1 MSAHSPKLGILAGG
15 GNLPKAI
22 IESCQKSDR
31 AFHVIAF
38 DGHTSPLLVENV
50 PHTWVRLGA
59 AGRTV
64 KILHDQDVKDLV
76 MAGSIKRPS
85 LFQLR
90 PDLWAFKFFIKTGA
104 RSKGDDGLLRNLIT
118 ALEKSEGFH
127 IIGAEQLVQHL
138 LIDAGEQS
146 LTSANPQDIDDIKI
160 AIQAALQLGAAD
172 LGQAVVARDGQI
184 IAKEGKDGTDAM
196 LLRLFKQAP
205 QHRSGVL
212 VKMPK
217 PGQERRADL
226 PAIGPETI
234 KNVERAGLSGVALE
248 AGGGFVLERDKV
260 VHLLNENALF
270 LRGIPPSTATD
281 KDN

>member
-1 MSAHSPKLGILAGG
+1 MPAHSPKLGILAGG
-15 GNLPKAI
+15 GFLPKAV

-31 AFHVIAF
+31 PFHVIAF
-38 DGHTSPLLVENV
+38 DGHTPPSLVESL
-50 PHTWVRLGA
+50 PHSWVRLGA
-59 AGRTV
+59 AGQTV
-64 KILHDQDVKDLV
+64 KILHDQGVKDLV

-90 PDLWAFKFFIKTGA
+90 PDLWAFKFFMKTGA

-118 ALEKSEGFH
+118 ALEKNEGFN

-138 LIDAGEQS
+138 LIEEGEQG
-146 LTSANPQDIDDIKI
+146 LVSASPQDMDDIKM
-160 AIQAALQLGAAD
+160 AIQAALKLGAAD
-172 LGQAVVARDGQI
+172 LGQAVVVRNGQI
-184 IAKEGKDGTDAM
+184 IAKEDKDGTDAM

-205 QHRSGVL
+205 QQRSGVL

-234 KNVERAGLSGVALE
+234 INVERAGLSGVALE
-248 AGGGFVLERDKV
+248 TGGGFVLDRDKV
-260 VHLLNENALF
+260 IQLLNENTLF
-270 LRGIPPSTATD
+270 LRGIPPSAITD